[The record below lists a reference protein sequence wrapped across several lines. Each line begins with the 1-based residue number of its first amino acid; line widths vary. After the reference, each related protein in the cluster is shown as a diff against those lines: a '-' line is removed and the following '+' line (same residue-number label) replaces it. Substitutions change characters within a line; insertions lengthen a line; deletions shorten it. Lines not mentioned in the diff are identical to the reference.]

1 MALEVMK
8 SIVDAE
14 QKAEA
19 LKAEA
24 QKSADAIRA
33 GAKTKSDALLSGVK
47 REAKLREEQ
56 MVAAAVAGSQ
66 GRVEEI
72 LARAD
77 QDCQQIR
84 EAAARKKDEAV
95 TAIIG
100 KVVGK

>member
-47 REAKLREEQ
+47 REAKLPTSRRTF
-56 MVAAAVAGSQ
+56 ALSWK
-66 GRVEEI
+66 I
-72 LARAD
+72 
-77 QDCQQIR
+77 
-84 EAAARKKDEAV
+84 
-95 TAIIG
+95 
-100 KVVGK
+100 